1 VSVVAAR
8 PRLGFLGIG
17 WIGRQRLEAVAATGT
32 VDIAGWVDP
41 ALEGGVAT
49 LADLLEDGT
58 DGIVI
63 ATPSGLHEEQAEE
76 ALTQGAAVFCQKPLA
91 VNANGAQRVVAA
103 AQAADRLLAVD
114 FCYRHTQ
121 AAQGLKRAVE
131 DGSLGEILR
140 VELAFHSAYAPSQ
153 AWSLDPRLAGG
164 GCLLDLG
171 IHLVDLLLWTLGPQ
185 QLEPMATSITGNPLE
200 NHVSAQLRLESG
212 APVRL
217 SCSWNL
223 HAGRDCIFEV
233 TLYGARSSVSM
244 HNVHGSFF
252 DFTTERYV
260 QAGRTCLAAPPDDWS
275 GRAIVEWATRLAA
288 GEGFDPAAEAYVD
301 VHRALDAVYEFRQ

>member
-1 VSVVAAR
+1 VSIVASR
-8 PRLGFLGIG
+8 PRLGFVGIG
-17 WIGRQRLEAVAATGT
+17 WIGRQRLEAVAATGA

-41 ALEGGVAT
+41 AREGGAAT
-49 LADLLEDGT
+49 VADLLEVGT

-63 ATPSGLHEEQAEE
+63 ATPSGLHEEQAVE
-76 ALTQGAAVFCQKPLA
+76 ALAHGAAVFCQKPLA
-91 VNANGAQRVVAA
+91 INANGAQRVLAA

-121 AAQGLKRAVE
+121 AAQSLKRAVE
-131 DGSLGEILR
+131 DGSLGEILS
-140 VELAFHSAYAPSQ
+140 VELAFHNAYAPSQ
-153 AWSLDPRLAGG
+153 SWSLDPALAGG

-185 QLEPMATSITGNPLE
+185 RLEPLAISMIGDPLE
-200 NHVSAQLRLESG
+200 EHVAAQLRLANG

-233 TLYGARSSVSM
+233 TLYGTRSSVSM

-252 DFTTERYV
+252 DFATERYL
-260 QAGRTCLAAPPDDWS
+260 QAGRTCLVAPPDDWS
-275 GRAIVEWATRLAA
+275 GRAIVEWAARLAA
-288 GEGFDPAAEAYVD
+288 GQGFDPAAEAYVE
-301 VHRALDAVYEFRQ
+301 VHRALDAVYEGRR